1 MILVLYIEC
10 TTTKI
15 LLLLKGS
22 HHEPSKQSDENRAS
36 KREESGSIIKR
47 RILFHAKLFWSE
59 SEAAAVC
66 WGEDECAKKMSFGSL
81 LSCSSWLYL
90 EVIRVGELLSLG
102 PCGLAAPH
110 SGAFTSQ
117 FASRSSPP
125 TPHKSLFKAHLASPY
140 YCRLPFNFTI
150 FCKVR
155 MVKMQ

>member
-1 MILVLYIEC
+1 MQC
-10 TTTKI
+10 SSTTEI
-15 LLLLKGS
+15 LLVAFKRL
-22 HHEPSKQSDENRAS
+22 PSWAFQTIRW
-36 KREESGSIIKR
+36 ESSQQKR
-47 RILFHAKLFWSE
+47 REWQHHKKKNFVPCKAFLIRVRS
-59 SEAAAVC
+59 SSMGIVC

-90 EVIRVGELLSLG
+90 EVIRVGELLSLR
-102 PCGLAAPH
+102 PCGLSAPH

-155 MVKMQ
+155 IIIWMQ